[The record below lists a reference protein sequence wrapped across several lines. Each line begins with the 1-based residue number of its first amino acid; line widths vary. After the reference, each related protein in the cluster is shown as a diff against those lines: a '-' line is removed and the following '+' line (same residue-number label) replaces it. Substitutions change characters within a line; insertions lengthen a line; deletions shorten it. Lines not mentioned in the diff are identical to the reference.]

1 MTEAKF
7 IVNIINDKSAAIDKS
22 WCDKIFGEYP
32 YFSLPLI
39 LYLQRN
45 GDNISQ
51 DIKNEIT
58 GRIAMSSTDRKALY
72 SLIGSD
78 KDRFKSFYP
87 PEKSSATPDTE
98 TTIDTFIK
106 TFGNADEREI
116 KMLNQMI
123 FNPVPDYSQ
132 ILASEEKQN
141 PAKPV
146 SSDEETSGNDILI
159 NKFIAMDAGR
169 SENRQVAKHPVQTE
183 HTPVNKNIP
192 VPPPIPVEQTP
203 VNKNIPV
210 PPPLPV
216 EQIPVNENIPVSTPV
231 PGADSMLSESLA
243 KIYIKQHK
251 YAKALEIIK
260 SISLKFPEKSIYFA
274 DQIRFLQKL
283 IINEQFKIKN

>member
-1 MTEAKF
+1 MTQAQF
-7 IVNIINDKSAAIDKS
+7 IVSIINDKSAAIDKS
-22 WCDKIFGEYP
+22 WCDEIFTEYP
-32 YFSLPLI
+32 YFSLPLV

-45 GDNISQ
+45 GNQISQ
-51 DIKNEIT
+51 EIKNEIT
-58 GRIAMSSTDRKALY
+58 GRIAISSPDRKALY

-78 KDRFKSFYP
+78 KERFTSFYP
-87 PEKSSATPDTE
+87 PEKIPVPPDTE

-106 TFGNADEREI
+106 TFGNADEKEI
-116 KMLNQMI
+116 KMLNQLI

-141 PAKPV
+141 PPEPV
-146 SSDEETSGNDILI
+146 PDNEAMSDNDILI
-159 NKFIAMDAGR
+159 NRFIARDAGKHED
-169 SENRQVAKHPVQTE
+169 SETAAPPQPAAQT
-183 HTPVNKNIP
+183 HTP
-192 VPPPIPVEQTP
+192 ETTP
-203 VNKNIPV
+203 VSPA
-210 PPPLPV
+210 
-216 EQIPVNENIPVSTPV
+216 V

-283 IINEQFKIKN
+283 IINEQFKTKN